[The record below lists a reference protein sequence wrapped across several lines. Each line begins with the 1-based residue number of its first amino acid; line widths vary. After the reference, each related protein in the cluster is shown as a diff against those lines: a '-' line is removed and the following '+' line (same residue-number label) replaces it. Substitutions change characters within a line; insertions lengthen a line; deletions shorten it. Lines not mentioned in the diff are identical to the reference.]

1 MQREVVGA
9 RERPL
14 AEPALE
20 RTVAGMLTVVASQ
33 LVRAGELPSAAL
45 PAALVRLLARVRA
58 QMGLE
63 VRRFG
68 VGLYAA
74 RVRARMRGHFLASP
88 PSSPPFCQAP
98 GRSSAGSARG
108 RSRVPTT

>member
-1 MQREVVGA
+1 MVGT

-58 QMGLE
+58 QMGLQ

-68 VGLYAA
+68 VGLA
-74 RVRARMRGHFLASP
+74 
-88 PSSPPFCQAP
+88 AP
-98 GRSSAGSARG
+98 GVRTRMHNYFPSTPVPPTSRLRWRWLLRSSW
-108 RSRVPTT
+108 